1 MHHLLNS
8 VSLFPSFPPSLL
20 ICPPT
25 QQELATMLSILT
37 VLALLFL
44 CVAQAIAVPPPW
56 DGISVTTITT
66 IKPMPS
72 AKPEPKPSSSAK
84 PKPKPKAH
92 MTPPAWDGF
101 SPRPKPSSAPKDT
114 GHHARLP
121 GTPTGECDLNDHFI
135 FDRYTLRGT
144 RWNITQAELR
154 KAVGSDGGAA
164 SSWKWDESR
173 DADGVQTFKARV
185 S

>member
-1 MHHLLNS
+1 
-8 VSLFPSFPPSLL
+8 
-20 ICPPT
+20 
-25 QQELATMLSILT
+25 MLSILT
-37 VLALLFL
+37 VLTLLFL

-72 AKPEPKPSSSAK
+72 SK
-84 PKPKPKAH
+84 PKPKPKPKVH

-101 SPRPKPSSAPKDT
+101 SPRPKPSSVPEVSNS

-164 SSWKWDESR
+164 SSWKWEESR
-173 DADGVQTFKARV
+173 DEDGVQTFKARV

>member
-1 MHHLLNS
+1 
-8 VSLFPSFPPSLL
+8 
-20 ICPPT
+20 
-25 QQELATMLSILT
+25 MLSILT
-37 VLALLFL
+37 VLTLLFL
-44 CVAQAIAVPPPW
+44 CVAQVIAVPPPW

-72 AKPEPKPSSSAK
+72 AKPEPEPKPKPSFK
-84 PKPKPKAH
+84 PKPKPKVH

-101 SPRPKPSSAPKDT
+101 SPRPKPSSAPKDA
-114 GHHARLP
+114 GHHVRLP

-164 SSWKWDESR
+164 SSWKWEESR
-173 DADGVQTFKARV
+173 DEDGVQTFKARV